1 MAMTGV
7 GALMEQGEYQKAA
20 YKLLDETQAGN
31 ARRIEAEKAVDELE
45 EALFSFAEVMEEEN
59 LQAALKRFV
68 AFKRKARKTIKAVRA
83 IQP

>member
-1 MAMTGV
+1 MTGV

-20 YKLLDETQAGN
+20 YRLLDETQQAN

-45 EALFSFAEVMEEEN
+45 EALFSFDEVNDQEGY
-59 LQAALKRFV
+59 QAALKRFV

-83 IQP
+83 INP